1 MPGTFPK
8 SHLAQFNLKYLQ
20 VKSNLFLSS
29 EDSQHN
35 YNNYITKLNLF
46 FPKEEAML
54 LESTVEGKI
63 RQTRGNSKAQRA
75 RLKLEKQPLFLMVF
89 ISYS

>member
-20 VKSNLFLSS
+20 VKSNLVLSS
-29 EDSQHN
+29 KTDN
-35 YNNYITKLNLF
+35 TITITILNPPF
-46 FPKEEAML
+46 FPKEEVTLRRMN
-54 LESTVEGKI
+54 GGRKR
-63 RQTRGNSKAQRA
+63 RQRRRNPKAKRV
-75 RLKLEKQPLFLMVF
+75 RFKLEKQPLFLMVF